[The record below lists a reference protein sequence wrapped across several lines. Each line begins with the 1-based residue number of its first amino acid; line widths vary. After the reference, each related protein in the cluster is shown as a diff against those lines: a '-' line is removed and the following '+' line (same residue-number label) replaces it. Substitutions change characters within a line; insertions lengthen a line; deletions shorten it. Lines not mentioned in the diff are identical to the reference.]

1 MTYDLEG
8 RVALV
13 TGGTRGIGRAIARR
27 LRDAGAQVA
36 VCGRTAPGGTAG
48 SATTGATG
56 AASTTRAPG
65 ATSTTRAP
73 GATSTTCAAGALPGG
88 ITFFPCDVRDPDAV
102 GALFERLDATY
113 GRLDVLVNNA
123 GGSPCAEAATA
134 SPRFSRAI
142 IELNLL
148 APLYCAQAA
157 NAMMQRRPEGGVIV
171 NIGSVSGERPSPGTA
186 AYGAAKAGLSSL
198 TRSLAAEWAPRVRVN
213 CVVVGLVR
221 PEGPEASAHYGDDA
235 AQRALAGAIPM
246 GRLATPDEIADPVL
260 FLASPGARYITGAD
274 LQVHG
279 GGERP
284 PHLQAAKSRADHPK
298 VN

>member
-13 TGGTRGIGRAIARR
+13 TGGTRGIGRGIAGR
-27 LRDAGAQVA
+27 LREAGAEVA
-36 VCGRTAPGGTAG
+36 VCGRTAPAG
-48 SATTGATG
+48 
-56 AASTTRAPG
+56 P
-65 ATSTTRAP
+65 
-73 GATSTTCAAGALPGG
+73 GALPEG
-88 ITFFPCDVRDPDAV
+88 ITFFPCDVRDPEAV
-102 GALFERLDATY
+102 GTLFERLDTRY

-123 GGSPCAEAATA
+123 GGAPYAEAATA
-134 SPRFSRAI
+134 SPRYSRAI

-157 NAMMQRRPEGGVIV
+157 NARMQRTPEGGAIV
-171 NIGSVSGERPSPGTA
+171 NIGSISGVRPSPGTA
-186 AYGAAKAGLSSL
+186 AYGAAKAGLASL

-221 PEGPEASAHYGDDA
+221 TEEPGARGHYGDDA
-235 AQRALAGAIPM
+235 AQRALGAAVPL
-246 GRLATPDEIADPVL
+246 GRLATPEEIADPVL
-260 FLASPGARYITGAD
+260 FLASPGARYVTGAD

-279 GGERP
+279 GGERL